1 MLAYTRDQTGN
12 IQRKKLN
19 LQVFRK
25 QDQHIEQRTKRFKM
39 PTNNETAE
47 KPAKID
53 ELMSDIDLT
62 KPFINLN
69 NGDHYEIGSLY
80 VQLKIKRNQ

>member
-1 MLAYTRDQTGN
+1 
-12 IQRKKLN
+12 
-19 LQVFRK
+19 
-25 QDQHIEQRTKRFKM
+25 M

-69 NGDHYEIGSLY
+69 NGDQYEIG
-80 VQLKIKRNQ
+80 

>member
-1 MLAYTRDQTGN
+1 
-12 IQRKKLN
+12 
-19 LQVFRK
+19 
-25 QDQHIEQRTKRFKM
+25 M